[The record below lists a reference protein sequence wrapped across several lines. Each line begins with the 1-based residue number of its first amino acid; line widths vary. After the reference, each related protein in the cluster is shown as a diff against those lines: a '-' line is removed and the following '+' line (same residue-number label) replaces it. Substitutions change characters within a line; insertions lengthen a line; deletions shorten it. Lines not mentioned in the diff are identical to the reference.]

1 MYYISFIWFFFFSFF
16 KLESLEIWNRVGEDF
31 EFSLCQGTLKQLLMR
46 SPLNYLLLRRIPNL
60 TDDLLIEVLKANPLL
75 NLSTVFVDYCHNVTG
90 RFFWLLLEQP
100 NTLSGKK
107 FHPKIGLLNSNIV
120 RRLPWLYASSVKK
133 PLLHLKYQ
141 GYPS

>member
-1 MYYISFIWFFFFSFF
+1 MQILGPRMLMCTSIAQLAYQYLVTYNIWFFFFSLF
-16 KLESLEIWNRVGEDF
+16 KLESLEIWNTVGQDY

-100 NTLSGKK
+100 NTLSGEK
-107 FHPKIGLLNSNIV
+107 FHPKIGLLNNNN
-120 RRLPWLYASSVKK
+120 
-133 PLLHLKYQ
+133 
-141 GYPS
+141 